1 MTAPGRRT
9 IVPVFSHRRHAA
21 AGIASA
27 AAVCLVAGACGGGTP
42 SSTTVSS
49 ACATTYK
56 TWASGPHGTAA
67 FQQVST
73 DAGIVSA
80 DLRQVASSN
89 YAASAVTRT
98 FSAGS
103 KLGVDSSQ
111 ALQNLPPPCVAG
123 FARLYHVA
131 LTDTRQGSIDIM
143 AAMTALRLGNQSA
156 ANNSVGA
163 FASDLG
169 SAQRNIH
176 AAEAA
181 ISKETKS

>member
-1 MTAPGRRT
+1 
-9 IVPVFSHRRHAA
+9 VLNHRRYAV
-21 AGIASA
+21 GIASA
-27 AAVCLVAGACGGGTP
+27 AAVGLVSAACGGGTS

-49 ACATTYK
+49 ACGASYK

-73 DAGIVSA
+73 DAGTVST
-80 DLRQVASSN
+80 DLQQVAGSN
-89 YAASAVTRT
+89 EAARAVTRT
-98 FSAGS
+98 FNAGR
-103 KLGVDSSQ
+103 KLGVDSNQ

-131 LTDTRQGSIDIM
+131 LTYTRQGSIDIM
-143 AAMTALRLGNQSA
+143 AAMTALRLGNQSG

-163 FASDLG
+163 YASDIG

-181 ISKETKS
+181 ITKETKS